1 MNDYRLQL
9 PDEAAWWVAA
19 DACGWA
25 KYEYEPQV
33 IEFDQEPPEP
43 IVKNKWLDTS
53 ERDFDIIGTIY
64 KPTGNTIEQEGIEIQ
79 EMTAI
84 NGYHV
89 NIRLHNTELP
99 ESMAQYVV
107 IPNNPVRTWAGTSI

>member
-9 PDEAAWWVAA
+9 PDEAAWWAAA
-19 DACGWA
+19 DACGWV
-25 KYEYEPQV
+25 KYEYESQM
-33 IEFDQEPPEP
+33 IEIGQEPPEP